1 MRSET
6 IRTWLLVGFFPLTMG
21 TVLYMSEAI
30 EGGKLAVFLAVVGLI
45 YFGIGVTLSYMHGRH
60 MVRRTRAGRDDN

>member
-1 MRSET
+1 
-6 IRTWLLVGFFPLTMG
+6 MG